1 MVFASRGYKI
11 FEKIENIKAFLKE
24 QSQIYQ
30 EEMDFYFL
38 GFATF
43 CNRHGENNFKKI
55 HLLNLFDK
63 DANYIAKVDI
73 KQIYR
78 VELCK
83 KKERE
88 NLPFKVELIP
98 QADTTL
104 MATLI
109 PKVKVEYYGK
119 LKVDIYQELYRAM
132 ILEGYFVGIRESK
145 QLESQIDIL
154 IEKLKFRSITSKI
167 TLKVASG
174 VASIEGKSEKLE
186 IYHKMQDESA
196 ICDLQTKF
204 TPKVCLKAV
213 HKGDLLLDYTKAI
226 KGRIGRDLKG
236 HILPAKSIQ
245 SHQIKSD
252 LSIVALEDSAHIKF
266 CARKDGFLKEI
277 APFYFIIDDEL
288 NTNKQETANLFKI
301 LKIDGLTHFDSKIEA
316 KIAYI
321 KSHKGNVKADIV
333 VIDVLEKGIV
343 EAKIAYVES
352 MLGGKIVA
360 DYIYV
365 KNVRSYN
372 EIYFRYSLVVDN
384 ILGEHNLFEC
394 NPAKFAFNKKDRT
407 EYLVLKKQ
415 LQVNIKHL
423 RKRMDEVYTFL
434 FTMQNKVHK
443 ITYTLQGKSIPK
455 NLQNIVDQYD
465 KSLKNY
471 QKLLEEYRD
480 IVNINYHN
488 ERLLRNI
495 DKAVLEAK
503 VIIRGEIGSA
513 ETMIRFKFYNN
524 EQEEFLR
531 VLFNKENPE
540 RFFEVV
546 EDNNR
551 FKIRASENYDEKQ
564 CDWIAEFFPKEDF
577 TNLTPK
583 AS

>member
-1 MVFASRGYKI
+1 M
-11 FEKIENIKAFLKE
+11 ENK
-24 QSQIYQ
+24 
-30 EEMDFYFL
+30 
-38 GFATF
+38 
-43 CNRHGENNFKKI
+43 
-55 HLLNLFDK
+55 
-63 DANYIAKVDI
+63 
-73 KQIYR
+73 
-78 VELCK
+78 
-83 KKERE
+83 
-88 NLPFKVELIP
+88 
-98 QADTTL
+98 
-104 MATLI
+104 
-109 PKVKVEYYGK
+109 
-119 LKVDIYQELYRAM
+119 
-132 ILEGYFVGIRESK
+132 
-145 QLESQIDIL
+145 
-154 IEKLKFRSITSKI
+154 
-167 TLKVASG
+167 
-174 VASIEGKSEKLE
+174 
-186 IYHKMQDESA
+186 
-196 ICDLQTKF
+196 
-204 TPKVCLKAV
+204 
-213 HKGDLLLDYTKAI
+213 
-226 KGRIGRDLKG
+226 
-236 HILPAKSIQ
+236 
-245 SHQIKSD
+245 
-252 LSIVALEDSAHIKF
+252 
-266 CARKDGFLKEI
+266 
-277 APFYFIIDDEL
+277 
-288 NTNKQETANLFKI
+288 
-301 LKIDGLTHFDSKIEA
+301 LTHFDSKIEA

-321 KSHKGNVKADIV
+321 KSHKGNVKADIA

-443 ITYTLQGKSIPK
+443 ITYSLQGKSIPK

-564 CDWIAEFFPKEDF
+564 CDWIAEFVPKEDF